1 MGEGVHVQISRPF
14 VETSISDSI
23 GILIPGTI
31 REKIRAGSYIE
42 LPLLLK
48 QARDLHTDA
57 HNTGELVIKN
67 GQLVVARQHLRPLQT
82 YILGPLLS

>member
-14 VETSISDSI
+14 VETSISDPI
-23 GILIPGTI
+23 GNLIPGTI

-48 QARDLHTDA
+48 QPVTFIW
-57 HNTGELVIKN
+57 TSTILVNRVFKMAN
-67 GQLVVARQHLRPLQT
+67 W
-82 YILGPLLS
+82 S